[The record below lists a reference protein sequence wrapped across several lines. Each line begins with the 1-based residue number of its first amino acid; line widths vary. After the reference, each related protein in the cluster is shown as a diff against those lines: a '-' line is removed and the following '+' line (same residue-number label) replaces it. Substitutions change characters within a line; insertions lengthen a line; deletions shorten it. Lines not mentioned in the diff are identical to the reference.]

1 MDSIYILAEEMK
13 ILIDENIPYVEHFF
27 HDYLDDIEY
36 FKDKEFEI
44 NMVKED
50 SVVITRSTYKT
61 HGKKKKYIKKQCKT
75 ENWWNIS
82 HCNKESRR
90 INIYKNK

>member
-44 NMVKED
+44 NMVKNM
-50 SVVITRSTYKT
+50 VR
-61 HGKKKKYIKKQCKT
+61 GYIKMIFRLLALFLQ
-75 ENWWNIS
+75 NIS
-82 HCNKESRR
+82 PHGATATR
-90 INIYKNK
+90 IRPYFTILQFGWGTNS

>member
-1 MDSIYILAEEMK
+1 MK

-44 NMVKED
+44 NMVKEEKFRGGNLKIFHGLIHD
-50 SVVITRSTYKT
+50 DKT
-61 HGKKKKYIKKQCKT
+61 
-75 ENWWNIS
+75 
-82 HCNKESRR
+82 
-90 INIYKNK
+90 

>member
-1 MDSIYILAEEMK
+1 MK

-44 NMVKED
+44 NTV
-50 SVVITRSTYKT
+50 SYT
-61 HGKKKKYIKKQCKT
+61 HLTLPTKA
-75 ENWWNIS
+75 
-82 HCNKESRR
+82 
-90 INIYKNK
+90 